1 MMEGDLNN
9 TAIKFSV
16 GRVRLLNNAIIELKM
31 STDHHVNDS
40 R

>member
-1 MMEGDLNN
+1 MEGDLNIV
-9 TAIKFSV
+9 AVRFFD
-16 GRVRLLNNAIIELKM
+16 GRVCLLDNVIIELKI